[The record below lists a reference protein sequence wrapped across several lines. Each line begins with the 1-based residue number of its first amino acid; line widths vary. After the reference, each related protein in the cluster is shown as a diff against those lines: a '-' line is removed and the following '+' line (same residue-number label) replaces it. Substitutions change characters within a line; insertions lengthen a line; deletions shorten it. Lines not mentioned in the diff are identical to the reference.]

1 MKKIFI
7 IFTFILLITGCNNNE
22 DKSLNKILNNN
33 ENVIK
38 EQIIDDY
45 KINNISLVYENGLS
59 TFTAFINNNTSDIKV
74 IKEFKVILKNET
86 GNIITILEGPEM
98 KIEANKYFIVTISSD
113 IDLSEVSSVEYQIK

>member
-1 MKKIFI
+1 MKKVFI

-22 DKSLNKILNNN
+22 DKVLNKILNNN

-38 EQIIDDY
+38 EQIIDNY

-59 TFTAFINNNTSDIKV
+59 TFTAFVNNNAPEIKT

-98 KIEANKYFIVTISSD
+98 EIEANKYFIVTISSD